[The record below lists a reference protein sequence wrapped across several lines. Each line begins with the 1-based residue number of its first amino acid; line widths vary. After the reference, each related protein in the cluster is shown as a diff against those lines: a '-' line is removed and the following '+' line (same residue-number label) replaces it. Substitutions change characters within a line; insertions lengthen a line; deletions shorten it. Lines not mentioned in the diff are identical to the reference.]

1 MIAKYYD
8 YVDVRPSFAYI
19 NHNYHETESGLTQN
33 YFKDGF
39 GMRGVESLVGRQYN
53 RINFVTAFSPT
64 RSNLSLR
71 HNVLPTGIVPAL
83 NYRSYSSSFGGKGEK
98 ARDQD
103 VSAAS
108 GAGEPSVSES
118 GVGGS
123 DWVDMVKDAWQSA
136 IDAMTYTGER
146 AKEVSTELSPYVQNL
161 LDSHPYLRDV
171 IAPVGGTLTATILAW
186 VAMPRLLRRFHKYS
200 SQGPAA
206 LLSGTTLW
214 GSVPYEKSFWGAL
227 EDPLRYLITFMAF
240 SQIGMMVAPTTIAS
254 QYIAPVWRGAI
265 IVAFVWFLYRW
276 KTNVI
281 SRALA
286 FRSIAG
292 VDREKLLTLDK
303 ISSVGLFVLGL
314 MALAEACG
322 VAVQSILTVGGIG
335 DKISKSGCGRRNSCV
350 DVVAIARCKGNSATV
365 AGVATA
371 FAARDILGNILSG
384 LSVQISQPFSI
395 GDTIKAGSVEGQ
407 VVEMGLTTT
416 SLLSAEKF
424 PIIVPNSLFSSQVIV
439 NKSRARWRAM
449 VKKIPLQTVDV
460 SKIPLITEDI
470 KSMLRSYPKVFL
482 EKEPPYCY
490 LSQIGRLYADLTL
503 GCNLKQMGIESK
515 DELYST
521 EQDILLQ
528 SVQIIKQH
536 GSTLGSRTM
545 EDMI

>member
-1 MIAKYYD
+1 MAAIRFSRLKSLCSSINPSSRIQFCRTKIAKYSD
-8 YVDVRPSFAYI
+8 QVDVRPSFAYI

-71 HNVLPTGIVPAL
+71 HNVLPIGIVPAL
-83 NYRSYSSSFGGKGEK
+83 NYRSYSSSFGGKGDK
-98 ARDQD
+98 ARDQE

-206 LLSGTTLW
+206 LLSGTTFW

-335 DKISKSGCGRRNSCV
+335 
-350 DVVAIARCKGNSATV
+350 
-365 AGVATA
+365 GVATA

-424 PIIVPNSLFSSQVIV
+424 PIIVPNSLFSSQVGTLSFTSIF
-439 NKSRARWRAM
+439 
-449 VKKIPLQTVDV
+449 
-460 SKIPLITEDI
+460 
-470 KSMLRSYPKVFL
+470 FL
-482 EKEPPYCY
+482 CRLFYNSPCR
-490 LSQIGRLYADLTL
+490 LSFLCHLKLLVHTLLLYIL
-503 GCNLKQMGIESK
+503 
-515 DELYST
+515 ELYQT
-521 EQDILLQ
+521 KLLE
-528 SVQIIKQH
+528 
-536 GSTLGSRTM
+536 LGSQFVRLKLIEIGLKDKQTSLQ
-545 EDMI
+545 

>member
-1 MIAKYYD
+1 MAAIRFSRLKSLCSSINPSSRIQFCRTKIAKYSD
-8 YVDVRPSFAYI
+8 QVDVRPSFAYI

-71 HNVLPTGIVPAL
+71 HNVLPIGIVPAL
-83 NYRSYSSSFGGKGEK
+83 NYRSYSSSFGGKGDK
-98 ARDQD
+98 ARDQE

-206 LLSGTTLW
+206 LLSGTTFW

-335 DKISKSGCGRRNSCV
+335 
-350 DVVAIARCKGNSATV
+350 
-365 AGVATA
+365 GVATA

-395 GDTIKAGSVEGQ
+395 GDTIK
-407 VVEMGLTTT
+407 
-416 SLLSAEKF
+416 
-424 PIIVPNSLFSSQVIV
+424 VIV

-470 KSMLRSYPKVFL
+470 KSMLRSNPKVFL

-503 GCNLKQMGIESK
+503 GCNLKQMSK

-545 EDMI
+545 EDI

>member
-1 MIAKYYD
+1 MAAIRFSRLKSLCSSINPSSRIQFCRTKIAKYSD
-8 YVDVRPSFAYI
+8 QVDVRPSFAYI

-71 HNVLPTGIVPAL
+71 HNVLPIGIVPAL
-83 NYRSYSSSFGGKGEK
+83 NYRSYSSSFGGKGDK
-98 ARDQD
+98 ARDQE

-206 LLSGTTLW
+206 LLSGTTFW

-335 DKISKSGCGRRNSCV
+335 
-350 DVVAIARCKGNSATV
+350 
-365 AGVATA
+365 GVATA

-470 KSMLRSYPKVFL
+470 KSMLRSNPKVFL

-503 GCNLKQMGIESK
+503 GCNLKQMSK

-545 EDMI
+545 EDI

>member
-1 MIAKYYD
+1 MAAIRFSRLKSLCSSINPCSRIQFCHTKIAKYSD

-39 GMRGVESLVGRQYN
+39 GMRGVESLVGRQCN

-83 NYRSYSSSFGGKGEK
+83 NYRSYSSSFGGKGDK
-98 ARDQD
+98 ARDQE

-314 MALAEACG
+314 MTLAEACG

-335 DKISKSGCGRRNSCV
+335 
-350 DVVAIARCKGNSATV
+350 
-365 AGVATA
+365 GVATA

-470 KSMLRSYPKVFL
+470 KSMLRSNPKVFL

-503 GCNLKQMGIESK
+503 GCNLKQMSK

>member
-1 MIAKYYD
+1 
-8 YVDVRPSFAYI
+8 
-19 NHNYHETESGLTQN
+19 
-33 YFKDGF
+33 
-39 GMRGVESLVGRQYN
+39 
-53 RINFVTAFSPT
+53 
-64 RSNLSLR
+64 
-71 HNVLPTGIVPAL
+71 
-83 NYRSYSSSFGGKGEK
+83 
-98 ARDQD
+98 
-103 VSAAS
+103 
-108 GAGEPSVSES
+108 
-118 GVGGS
+118 
-123 DWVDMVKDAWQSA
+123 
-136 IDAMTYTGER
+136 
-146 AKEVSTELSPYVQNL
+146 
-161 LDSHPYLRDV
+161 
-171 IAPVGGTLTATILAW
+171 
-186 VAMPRLLRRFHKYS
+186 
-200 SQGPAA
+200 
-206 LLSGTTLW
+206 
-214 GSVPYEKSFWGAL
+214 
-227 EDPLRYLITFMAF
+227 
-240 SQIGMMVAPTTIAS
+240 
-254 QYIAPVWRGAI
+254 
-265 IVAFVWFLYRW
+265 
-276 KTNVI
+276 
-281 SRALA
+281 
-286 FRSIAG
+286 
-292 VDREKLLTLDK
+292 
-303 ISSVGLFVLGL
+303 

-335 DKISKSGCGRRNSCV
+335 
-350 DVVAIARCKGNSATV
+350 
-365 AGVATA
+365 GVATA

-503 GCNLKQMGIESK
+503 GCNLKQMSK

>member
-1 MIAKYYD
+1 MAAIRFSRLKSLCSSINPSSRIQFCHTKIAKYSD
-8 YVDVRPSFAYI
+8 QVDVRPSFAYI
-19 NHNYHETESGLTQN
+19 NCNYHETESGLTQN

-39 GMRGVESLVGRQYN
+39 GMRGVESLVGSQYN

-64 RSNLSLR
+64 RSNLSFR
-71 HNVLPTGIVPAL
+71 HNVLPIGIVPAL
-83 NYRSYSSSFGGKGEK
+83 NYRSYSSSFGGKGDK
-98 ARDQD
+98 ARDQE

-123 DWVDMVKDAWQSA
+123 DRVDMVKDAWQSA

-276 KTNVI
+276 KTSVI

-335 DKISKSGCGRRNSCV
+335 
-350 DVVAIARCKGNSATV
+350 
-365 AGVATA
+365 GVATA

-416 SLLSAEKF
+416 SLLSTEKF

-470 KSMLRSYPKVFL
+470 KSMLRSNPKVFL

-503 GCNLKQMGIESK
+503 GCNLKQMSK

-536 GSTLGSRTM
+536 GSTLGSGNM

>member
-1 MIAKYYD
+1 MAAIRFSRLKSLCSSINPSSRIQFCHTKIAKYYD

-71 HNVLPTGIVPAL
+71 HNVLPIGIVPAL
-83 NYRSYSSSFGGKGEK
+83 NYRSYSSSFGGKGDK
-98 ARDQD
+98 ARDQE

-206 LLSGTTLW
+206 LLSGTTFW

-335 DKISKSGCGRRNSCV
+335 
-350 DVVAIARCKGNSATV
+350 
-365 AGVATA
+365 GVATA

-449 VKKIPLQTVDV
+449 VKKIPLETVDV
-460 SKIPLITEDI
+460 SKIPVITEDI
-470 KSMLRSYPKVFL
+470 KSMLRSNPKVFL

-503 GCNLKQMGIESK
+503 GCNLKQMSK